1 MVEQIKAPSEV
12 EIRVKKILVLLDGLT
27 VEDAMQAI
35 YRAHFR
41 IKRFSEKHTFH
52 YDNKPTVDDQEVSHG

>member
-1 MVEQIKAPSEV
+1 MVEQINAPSEV
-12 EIRVKKILVLLDGLT
+12 EIRAQKILVLLDGLT

-41 IKRFSEKHTFH
+41 IKRFSEKTTFRCSS
-52 YDNKPTVDDQEVSHG
+52 KPPVDDQEVAHG